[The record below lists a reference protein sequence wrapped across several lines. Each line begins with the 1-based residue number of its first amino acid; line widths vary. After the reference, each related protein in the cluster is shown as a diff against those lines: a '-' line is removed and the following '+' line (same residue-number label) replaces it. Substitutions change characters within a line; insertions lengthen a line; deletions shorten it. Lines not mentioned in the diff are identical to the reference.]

1 MPLTSVRYLT
11 LPTGRVPGAADT
23 GPNSSGGAEWLA
35 TGKGMAY
42 GMLQDANAFNA
53 NA

>member
-1 MPLTSVRYLT
+1 MPLTSVRCLT
-11 LPTGRVPGAADT
+11 LPTGRVPGAANT
-23 GPNSSGGAEWLA
+23 GLNSSGGAEWQA